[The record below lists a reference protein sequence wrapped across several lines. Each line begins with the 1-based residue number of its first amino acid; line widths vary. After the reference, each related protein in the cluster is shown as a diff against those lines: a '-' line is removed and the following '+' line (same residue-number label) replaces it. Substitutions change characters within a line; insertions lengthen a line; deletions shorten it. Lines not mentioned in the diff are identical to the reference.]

1 MFKSVVLAATVAMGL
16 GALLIET
23 SFRMGSPS
31 HDPFMAV
38 GLLLAW
44 AAGPVVLWRRRGEPF
59 IPVAAIF
66 VVLMSIILLVM
77 VFGIAASHG
86 MVDL

>member
-38 GLLLAW
+38 GLLLPW
-44 AAGPVVLWRRRGEPF
+44 AA
-59 IPVAAIF
+59 A
-66 VVLMSIILLVM
+66 
-77 VFGIAASHG
+77 
-86 MVDL
+86 